1 MNIFKIIN
9 YRNSYPHEISS
20 GEQQRVSLARA
31 LAPSPKIL
39 LMDEPFSSI
48 DRALKFSLRKDTKEI
63 LKNEKITSLIVSH
76 DFNDALEVADKL
88 AILDKGKIAQIGD
101 QRSVVLNP
109 NNNQNLSLRRV
120 WLSSYDYFNGTP

>member
-1 MNIFKIIN
+1 
-9 YRNSYPHEISS
+9 
-20 GEQQRVSLARA
+20 
-31 LAPSPKIL
+31 
-39 LMDEPFSSI
+39 MDEPFSSI

-101 QRSVVLNP
+101 PRSVVLNP
-109 NNNQNLSLRRV
+109 INNQIKNSFFVKLETCFIGSLR
-120 WLSSYDYFNGTP
+120 STKIIIIEI